1 MARKLAAKCS
11 LATRIDALSDESATN
26 EIGIECRA
34 ALENVLRTES
44 ERGPSKNKSFGSHRH
59 DKYEFK
65 SETYEYDASADTPAS
80 RKHKRFDD
88 NEEST
93 NAIKKMKIEE
103 VKEED
108 EAEPEKKKKKKEKKA
123 KKADTDS
130 DEE

>member
-11 LATRIDALSDESATN
+11 LATRIDALSDETANN

-44 ERGPSKNKSFGSHRH
+44 ERGPSKSKNFGTHKH

-88 NEEST
+88 NEDT
-93 NAIKKMKIEE
+93 NSIKKMKIEE
-103 VKEED
+103 TGDDEKETK
-108 EAEPEKKKKKKEKKA
+108 PKKKKEKKM
-123 KKADTDS
+123 KKEVQS
-130 DEE
+130 DDE

>member
-11 LATRIDALSDESATN
+11 LATRIDALSDETATN

-44 ERGPSKNKSFGSHRH
+44 ERGPSKKQSFPSHRH

-65 SETYEYDASADTPAS
+65 SETYEYDAAADAPTS
-80 RKHKRFDD
+80 RKHKRFED
-88 NEEST
+88 NEDNTS
-93 NAIKKMKIEE
+93 AVKKMKIEE
-103 VKEED
+103 VEED
-108 EAEPEKKKKKKEKKA
+108 GEPEKKKKKKDKKV
-123 KKADTDS
+123 KKEDS